1 MSLCCLVA
9 PCAIWAAFLG
19 SCQPHLRKSF
29 TLVDVSQSPKQQRCV
44 CLNSLLQH
52 TCTVGR
58 EGTRTQTRLVQL
70 WELDSMRSSWV
81 PSNSRSS
88 MINLPAAMDGIV
100 RAETGACTS
109 QCMAPSTHHLLL
121 PSLSDGSRGSARSL
135 TEHLAT
141 GVNQQRT
148 ARFHF
153 APAWE
158 IPAPRR
164 KPVIPGELCRS
175 RAGAGDQVGIA
186 RRQMLPALVHR
197 VPFLLG
203 DVVAGCT
210 EVLLFGRSCALSPR
224 PSRFEQLDARA
235 R

>member
-1 MSLCCLVA
+1 M
-9 PCAIWAAFLG
+9 WAAFFG
-19 SCQPHLRKSF
+19 GCQPHPWKSF
-29 TLVDVSQSPKQQRCV
+29 ALVDVSQSPKQQRCF

-58 EGTRTQTRLVQL
+58 EGTCTQTRLVQL

-100 RAETGACTS
+100 RAETGACTP
-109 QCMAPSTHHLLL
+109 QCTVPSTHHLLL

-141 GVNQQRT
+141 GLNQQRT

-153 APAWE
+153 APDWE
-158 IPAPRR
+158 IPE
-164 KPVIPGELCRS
+164 KE
-175 RAGAGDQVGIA
+175 AGDPWRAVQEQGWCWGSGRNCPTA
-186 RRQMLPALVHR
+186 ADAPSCGASSAFPSRRCCRRLHR
-197 VPFLLG
+197 GAAVREEPCPFPQAIE
-203 DVVAGCT
+203 VRAAGCT
-210 EVLLFGRSCALSPR
+210 CQMSSAKVL
-224 PSRFEQLDARA
+224 
-235 R
+235 